1 MGTSGGVMTAI
12 IPRNTT
18 IPTKK
23 SQVFSTYA
31 DNQPAVNIQV
41 YEGERAQTKDCNALG
56 KFDMGGIA
64 PAPRGVPQIEVSFD
78 IDANGIMTI
87 SATDKSTGSSE
98 SITITDN
105 KGRLTEEEIERL
117 VAEADKFKAEDEAVK
132 ARLDARNGL
141 ESFAYNLKQT
151 VEDDKMKDKLAPV
164 DKDMLLA
171 KVTETITWLDANQQA
186 DKEEYEAKQ
195 ADLQAVFVPHH
206 DQAVPAGWACFLPD

>member
-1 MGTSGGVMTAI
+1 MG
-12 IPRNTT
+12 
-18 IPTKK
+18 
-23 SQVFSTYA
+23 
-31 DNQPAVNIQV
+31 
-41 YEGERAQTKDCNALG
+41 
-56 KFDMGGIA
+56 
-64 PAPRGVPQIEVSFD
+64 VSFD
-78 IDANGIMTI
+78 IDANGIMAI

-186 DKEEYEAKQ
+186 DKEEVSSPIMTKLYQQ
-195 ADLQAVFVPHH
+195 AG
-206 DQAVPAGWACFLPD
+206 PASCQTAGAEPA